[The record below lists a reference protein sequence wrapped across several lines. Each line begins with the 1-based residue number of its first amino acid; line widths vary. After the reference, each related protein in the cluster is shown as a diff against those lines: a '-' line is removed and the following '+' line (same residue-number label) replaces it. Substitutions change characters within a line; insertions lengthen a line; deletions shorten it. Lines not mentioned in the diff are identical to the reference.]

1 MPVNGGRL
9 IAFEGLDGSGKSTQ
23 LELLAAHL
31 RATGCDVVTTREPT
45 EFPSG
50 QRIRE
55 MARSGELLEPEEEL
69 RWFVEDRRVH
79 VDQVIRPELRADR
92 IVLTDRYYLSTVAYQ
107 GARGLDSEKILGDS
121 EAEFPIPDLVLL
133 LEIDPQIA
141 FERVHA
147 RGSEI
152 EGVFEQ
158 RAFLSRV
165 ASVFDALDCTYLERL
180 PGDGERGQIE
190 AIIAERVRLRL
201 GLG

>member
-1 MPVNGGRL
+1 VNGGRL

-23 LELLAAHL
+23 LERLAARL
-31 RATGCDVVTTREPT
+31 RAAGCDVVSTREPT

-55 MARSGELLEPEEEL
+55 MARSGKELDLEEEL

-79 VDQVIRPELRADR
+79 VAEVIAPALRAGR

-107 GARGLDSEKILGDS
+107 GARGLDYEKILADS
-121 EAEFPIPDLVLL
+121 EAEFPIPDLVVL
-133 LEIDPQIA
+133 LEIDPQQA

-147 RGSEI
+147 RGAEI
-152 EGVFEQ
+152 EGVFE
-158 RAFLSRV
+158 RRELLSWV
-165 ASVFDALDCTYLERL
+165 ASVFDALDCSYLERV
-180 PGDGERGQIE
+180 PGDGEPSEIE
-190 AIIAERVRLRL
+190 DIIAERVRERL

>member
-9 IAFEGLDGSGKSTQ
+9 IAFEGIDGSGKSTQ
-23 LELLAAHL
+23 LERLAARL
-31 RATGCDVVTTREPT
+31 RAAGREVVSTREPT

-55 MARSGELLEPEEEL
+55 MARSGKPLDPAEEL
-69 RWFVEDRRVH
+69 RWFVEDRRAH
-79 VDQVIRPELRADR
+79 VANTIAPALRAGQ
-92 IVLTDRYYLSTVAYQ
+92 IVLTDRYFLSTVAYQ
-107 GARGLDSEKILGDS
+107 GARGLDAEQILADS

-133 LEIDPQIA
+133 LEIDPQQA
-141 FERVHA
+141 LTRVHA
-147 RGSEI
+147 RGSQL

-165 ASVFDALDCTYLERL
+165 ATVFASVKRPYLERM
-180 PGDGERGQIE
+180 PGDGAPDEIE
-190 AIIAERVRLRL
+190 ASIAERVRKRL

>member
-1 MPVNGGRL
+1 MNGGRL
-9 IAFEGLDGSGKSTQ
+9 VAFEGLDGSGKSTQ
-23 LELLAAHL
+23 LELLAARL
-31 RATGCDVVTTREPT
+31 RAVGCDVVTTREPT

-55 MARSGELLEPEEEL
+55 MARSGEQLEPEEEL

-79 VDQVIRPELRADR
+79 VAEVITPALRAGQ

-107 GARGLDSEKILGDS
+107 GARGLDFEEILGDS
-121 EAEFPIPDLVLL
+121 EDAFPIPDLVLL

-152 EGVFEQ
+152 EGVFE
-158 RAFLSRV
+158 RREFLAKV
-165 ASVFDALDCTYLERL
+165 ASVFDALDCTYLERV
-180 PGDGERGQIE
+180 PGDGELSQIE
-190 AIIAERVRLRL
+190 AIIAERIRLRL

>member
-1 MPVNGGRL
+1 VNGGRL
-9 IAFEGLDGSGKSTQ
+9 IAFEGLDGCGKSTQ
-23 LELLAAHL
+23 LERLAARL
-31 RATGCDVVTTREPT
+31 RALGCDVVTTREPT
-45 EFPSG
+45 GFPSG

-55 MARSGELLEPEEEL
+55 MARSGKPLAAEQELC
-69 RWFVEDRRVH
+69 WFVEDRRVH
-79 VDQVIRPELRADR
+79 VAEVIAPALRADR
-92 IVLTDRYYLSTVAYQ
+92 IVLTDRYFLSTVAYQ
-107 GARGLDSEKILGDS
+107 GARGLDYEQILADS

-158 RAFLSRV
+158 REFLSRV
-165 ASVFDALDCTYLERL
+165 ASVFDALDCTYLERV
-180 PGDGERGQIE
+180 PGDGEPSQIE
-190 AIIAERVRLRL
+190 AIIADRVRLRL

>member
-1 MPVNGGRL
+1 MNGGRL

-23 LELLAAHL
+23 LERLATRL
-31 RATGCDVVTTREPT
+31 RASGCDVVTTREPT

-50 QRIRE
+50 KRIRE
-55 MARSGELLEPEEEL
+55 MARSGEELEPEEEL

-79 VDQVIRPELRADR
+79 VDEVITPALRADR

-107 GARGLDSEKILGDS
+107 GARGLDYEKILGDS
-121 EAEFPIPDLVLL
+121 EDEFPIPDLVLL

-141 FERVHA
+141 FDRVQA

-158 RAFLSRV
+158 RDFLSRV
-165 ASVFDALDCTYLERL
+165 ASVFDILDCTYLERL
-180 PGDGERGQIE
+180 PGDGEPGQIE
-190 AIIAERVRLRL
+190 AIIADRVRLRL

>member
-1 MPVNGGRL
+1 MNAGRL
-9 IAFEGLDGSGKSTQ
+9 IALEGLDGSGKSTQ

-31 RATGCDVVTTREPT
+31 RSAGCDVVTTREPT
-45 EFPSG
+45 DFSSG
-50 QRIRE
+50 KRIRE
-55 MARSGELLEPEEEL
+55 MARSGEELEPEEEL
-69 RWFVEDRRVH
+69 RWFVEDRCVH
-79 VDQVIRPELRADR
+79 VAQVIAPALRADR

-107 GARGLDSEKILGDS
+107 GARGLDYEQILSDS
-121 EAEFPIPDLVLL
+121 EDEFPIPDLVLL

-158 RAFLSRV
+158 REFLSQV
-165 ASVFDALDCTYLERL
+165 ASVFDALGCTYLERV
-180 PGDGERGQIE
+180 PADGEPSQIE
-190 AIIAERVRLRL
+190 ALIAERVRLRL

>member
-1 MPVNGGRL
+1 MNGGRL

-23 LELLAAHL
+23 LERLAARL

-55 MARSGELLEPEEEL
+55 MARSGEQLEPEEEL
-69 RWFVEDRRVH
+69 RWFVEDRCLH
-79 VDQVIRPELRADR
+79 VAQVIAPALRADR

-107 GARGLDSEKILGDS
+107 GARGLDFEEILGDS
-121 EAEFPIPDLVLL
+121 EDAFPIPDLVLL

-158 RAFLSRV
+158 REFLSRV
-165 ASVFDALDCTYLERL
+165 ASVFDALGCTYLERV
-180 PGDGERGQIE
+180 PGDGEPSQIE
-190 AIIAERVRLRL
+190 AIIAERIRVRL

>member
-9 IAFEGLDGSGKSTQ
+9 IAVEGLDGCGKSTQ
-23 LELLAAHL
+23 LERLAARL
-31 RATGCDVVTTREPT
+31 REAGCDVVTTREPT
-45 EFPSG
+45 GFPSG

-55 MARSGELLEPEEEL
+55 MARSGEPLAAEEEL

-79 VDQVIRPELRADR
+79 VAKIIAPALRAGQ

-107 GARGLDSEKILGDS
+107 GARGLDYEQILADS
-121 EAEFPIPDLVLL
+121 EAEFPIPDLVVL

-147 RGSEI
+147 RGFEI
-152 EGVFEQ
+152 EGVFE
-158 RAFLSRV
+158 RREFLSRV
-165 ASVFDALDCTYLERL
+165 ASVFDALDCSYLERV
-180 PGDGERGQIE
+180 PGEGELSQIE
-190 AIIAERVRLRL
+190 SIIAERVRARL

>member
-1 MPVNGGRL
+1 VKRGTL
-9 IAFEGLDGSGKSTQ
+9 IAFEGLDGCGKSTQ
-23 LELLAAHL
+23 LELLAAAL
-31 RATGCDVVTTREPT
+31 RAAGHEVVTTREPT
-45 EFPSG
+45 RGAMG
-50 QRIRE
+50 QRIRA
-55 MARSGELLEPEEEL
+55 MARSGEVVAPEEEL

-79 VDQVIRPELRADR
+79 VAEVIAPALRTGQ

-107 GARGLDSEKILGDS
+107 GARGLDFEQILADS

-152 EGVFEQ
+152 EGVFEK
-158 RAFLSRV
+158 RGFLSRV
-165 ASVFDALDCTYLERL
+165 ASVFDALDCTYVERI
-180 PGDGERGQIE
+180 PGDGEPSQIE
-190 AIIAERVRLRL
+190 AIIAERVGVRL

>member
-1 MPVNGGRL
+1 MNAGRL

-23 LELLAAHL
+23 LERLAARL
-31 RATGCDVVTTREPT
+31 RDAGCDVVTTCEPT
-45 EFPSG
+45 TLPSG

-55 MARSGELLEPEEEL
+55 MARSDQPLAPEEEL

-79 VDQVIRPELRADR
+79 VAEVIAPALRAGQ

-107 GARGLDSEKILGDS
+107 GARGLDYEQILADS
-121 EAEFPIPDLVLL
+121 EEEFPIPNLVLL

-152 EGVFEQ
+152 EGVFE
-158 RAFLSRV
+158 RREFLSRV
-165 ASVFDALDCTYLERL
+165 ASVFDALDCTYLERV
-180 PGDGERGQIE
+180 PGDGALNQIE
-190 AIIAERVRLRL
+190 AIIAERVSVRL
-201 GLG
+201 GLDLG

>member
-1 MPVNGGRL
+1 MNAGRL

-23 LELLAAHL
+23 LERLAARL
-31 RATGCDVVTTREPT
+31 RAAGCDVVTTHEPT
-45 EFPSG
+45 TFPSG

-55 MARSGELLEPEEEL
+55 MARSGQPLAPEEEL

-79 VDQVIRPELRADR
+79 VDEVITPALRTGK

-107 GARGLDSEKILGDS
+107 GARGLDFEQILADS

-141 FERVHA
+141 YERVHA
-147 RGSEI
+147 RGAAI
-152 EGVFEQ
+152 EGVFEK
-158 RAFLSRV
+158 REFLSRV
-165 ASVFDALDCTYLERL
+165 ASVFDALDCTYVERI
-180 PGDGERGQIE
+180 PGDGEPSQIE
-190 AIIAERVRLRL
+190 AIIAERVSVRL

>member
-1 MPVNGGRL
+1 VNGGRL
-9 IAFEGLDGSGKSTQ
+9 IAFEGIDGSGKSTQ
-23 LELLAAHL
+23 LERLAARL
-31 RATGCDVVTTREPT
+31 RAAGCDVITTREPT

-55 MARSGELLEPEEEL
+55 MARSGEELEPEEEL
-69 RWFVEDRRVH
+69 RWFVEDRRAH
-79 VDQVIRPELRADR
+79 VDQVVLPALRSNQ

-107 GARGLDSEKILGDS
+107 GARGLDFEQILRDS

-133 LEIDPQIA
+133 IEIDSQSA
-141 FERVHA
+141 FERVHT
-147 RGSEI
+147 RGAEI

-158 RAFLSRV
+158 RDFLTRV
-165 ASVFDALDCTYLERL
+165 ASVFDGLDCTYIERV
-180 PGDGERGQIE
+180 PGDGDPGQIE